1 VLTRV
6 GDSRYLRDGAVS
18 SIGAFEPEP
27 IIGGYTIMKTA
38 LIAMGKVAAKECE
51 AVGIRVNCIAPGV
64 IKVRFR
70 AW

>member
-1 VLTRV
+1 M
-6 GDSRYLRDGAVS
+6 S